1 MMSNVACVAAV
12 DDTLAPAS
20 YNITTQKAYLT
31 VKITLQF
38 VKYSQALTASAK
50 VGRLKSLQPDVNI

>member
-1 MMSNVACVAAV
+1 MMSNVVCVAAV

-20 YNITTQKAYLT
+20 YNITTQKA